1 MTGGAADLTYD
12 LAQVSLLQ
20 VSSTESSAG
29 FDAVRFVRHLAQKQG
44 SSALAQLSS
53 RMASVLKLGAGAGDD
68 PFAKVKGLISDMVA
82 RLEEEANADATLKAY
97 CDKEM
102 SESNAK
108 KDELSAEIKKLT
120 VKMEQMEAESAK
132 LKEEV
137 ATLQKELAELA
148 ATQAEMDK
156 LRAEEKATF
165 DANAPEMEAG
175 IQGVK
180 LALKILREYYAS
192 EDKDHEAAEGAGA
205 GIICLLEVAESDF
218 SKLLAEMKVNEETAA
233 AAYEK
238 QSKENAVTKV
248 MKERDVKY
256 KTDFAAKLDKQVAEI
271 KSDLEGLSTELVAV
285 LDYLKTLNDQCVAK
299 PETYEERKT
308 KREAEIAGLKEAL
321 TILENEAAL
330 VQRSSSRRTLR
341 GQAKLA
347 AK

>member
-1 MTGGAADLTYD
+1 
-12 LAQVSLLQ
+12 
-20 VSSTESSAG
+20 
-29 FDAVRFVRHLAQKQG
+29 
-44 SSALAQLSS
+44 
-53 RMASVLKLGAGAGDD
+53 MASVLKLGAGAGDD
-68 PFAKVKGLISDMVA
+68 PFAKVKGLISDMIA
-82 RLEEEANADATLKAY
+82 RLEEDANADATLKAY

-102 SESNAK
+102 AESNAK
-108 KDELSAEIKKLT
+108 KNELSAEIKKKT

-165 DANAPEMEAG
+165 DANAPQMEAG
-175 IQGVK
+175 IEGVK

-192 EDKDHEAAEGAGA
+192 EDKDHVAAEGAGA
-205 GIICLLEVAESDF
+205 GIIGLLEVAESDF
-218 SKLLAEMKVNEETAA
+218 SKLYAEMKVNEETAA

-256 KTDFAAKLDKQVAEI
+256 KTDFAAKLDKQVTEI
-271 KSDLEGLSTELVAV
+271 KSDLEGLNTELVAV
-285 LDYLKTLNDQCVAK
+285 LDYLKKLADQCIAK
-299 PETYEERKT
+299 PETYEERKA

-321 TILENEAAL
+321 TILENEAAF

-341 GQAKLA
+341 GQAKLEA
-347 AK
+347 Q